1 MPITN
6 TLTRDLVSHNVSPML
21 SCTGRASACDSRS
34 HGDWRSGSDRFGWQN
49 KSRGQ
54 SGAGQNNTLRNNND
68 QFESRNDPTLNKN
81 ANVIHFD
88 FNEVIFHNDESSVI
102 DEPIVMMTPTISKV
116 TAADPDDAEPILS
129 QDKLSTVGHIV
140 VTKSD
145 SDFEDGIEEIAS
157 FD

>member
-1 MPITN
+1 
-6 TLTRDLVSHNVSPML
+6 
-21 SCTGRASACDSRS
+21 
-34 HGDWRSGSDRFGWQN
+34 
-49 KSRGQ
+49 
-54 SGAGQNNTLRNNND
+54 
-68 QFESRNDPTLNKN
+68 
-81 ANVIHFD
+81 
-88 FNEVIFHNDESSVI
+88 
-102 DEPIVMMTPTISKV
+102 MMTPTISKV